1 MASFDFEGLG
11 LLKQKRI
18 IFCVISEILLVFTLM
33 RIQPFDCLT
42 ETWDC
47 TEKYFLKSPVSASY
61 ICDKIRGSKSAS
73 YICDKIRGSK
83 SASYICDK
91 IRGSKSLQ
99 SCFSILSADKISSS
113 PSNCYLKAVRLI
125 TGYRK

>member
-83 SASYICDK
+83 S
-91 IRGSKSLQ
+91 LQ

>member
-61 ICDKIRGSKSAS
+61 ICDKIRGSKS
-73 YICDKIRGSK
+73 
-83 SASYICDK
+83 
-91 IRGSKSLQ
+91 LQ